1 MTMLK
6 NYFKTAYRMLWRNKG
21 FSAINILGLTAGMAS
36 AILILLWVQSE
47 VSTDRFYSRTND
59 IYVMYHT
66 YTDRGVKHADDGTP
80 YVLAPAL
87 RQQYPEVEQ
96 ASRFSNVNFLVSS
109 GDKHFNI
116 RGAFADSSFLSIL
129 DLPLLEGNREYA
141 TSHDYGIVLTE
152 SLSKRLFGTTHSLG
166 KSVRIDSNAYFTV
179 SAVLKD
185 LPTNTLFNFDYLLPW
200 SFLKRI
206 GWDDKNWTNYY
217 TYTLVMLRHDASE
230 KLFDSRVK
238 DIIIRHTKGSGQETN
253 SEMFTQPLSRYYLY
267 SKEENG
273 QLVAGRLIMVRLFT
287 AIAIFILLI
296 ACINF
301 MNLSTARSE
310 KRAKEV
316 GIRKVA
322 GAVRMGLIGQFIGE
336 SMLVSFLAFLLSLL
350 AVQLALPAFNLLIGK
365 SLAVQYTSPVFW
377 LACLGFVLFTGITAG
392 SYPAFFLSSF
402 KPVSVLKGTFKSV
415 SALVRPRKLL
425 VILQFTF
432 AILLIISTVIIK
444 QQIDYGEN
452 RDAGYSRDN
461 LIYTYTQGDA
471 TKNYPLIKQ
480 ELLAG
485 GTAVSVTK
493 SMNPITLR
501 WSSGSAYQWPSS
513 NEEDARTEFIHMGAD
528 ADFVKTMGL
537 TLLEG
542 RDIDIYKYPTDST
555 AVLLNEAAVQTMR
568 FKNPVG
574 QIIGRKNYPEKWHVV
589 GVIKNFI
596 LESPFESKVNP
607 VVIYG
612 PSNFFQ
618 IINIKLNPQHPMADN
633 LAKTQAI
640 LKKYNQQYPVDLVFV
655 DEAYASKFYEAQRTG
670 KLSSL
675 FAGLTIVISC
685 LGLFGLAT
693 YMAEKRIKEIG
704 VRKVLGASVSGITL
718 LLSRDFLQLVLIAFV
733 VASPLAWFL
742 MNKWLENYTY
752 RTSIA
757 WWVFAGTGLLS
768 LFIAAASV
776 IYQSVRA
783 ALANPVKS
791 LRTE

>member
-1 MTMLK
+1 MLQ
-6 NYFKTAYRMLWRNKG
+6 NYFKTAYRSLLRNKG

-47 VSTDRFYSRTND
+47 VSTNRFYSRTRD
-59 IYVMYHT
+59 IYVMYHRF
-66 YTDRGVKHADDGTP
+66 TDKGIKHAYDGTP

-87 RQQYPEVEQ
+87 RQEYPEVEQ
-96 ASRFSNVNFLVSS
+96 VTRFSNQTFLVTS
-109 GDKHFNI
+109 GDKHLNVQ
-116 RGAFADSSFLSIL
+116 GAFADSSFLSIL
-129 DLPLLEGNREYA
+129 DLPLLEGNRERA
-141 TSHDYGIVLTE
+141 ISSDYGIVLTE
-152 SLSKRLFGTTHSLG
+152 SLSKKLFGTTRSIG

-185 LPTNTLFNFDYLLPW
+185 LPTNTSFDFEFLLPW

-206 GWDDKNWTNYY
+206 GWDDNNWTNYY
-217 TYTLVMLRHDASE
+217 TSTLVMLRHGASE
-230 KLFDSRVK
+230 ELFDRRVK
-238 DIIIRHTKGSGQETN
+238 DIIFRHTKGSPQESN
-253 SEMFTQPLSRYYLY
+253 MEMFTQPLSRYYLY
-267 SKEENG
+267 SKDENG

-287 AIAIFILLI
+287 AIAVFILLV

-322 GAVRMGLIGQFIGE
+322 GAVRLGLIGQFIGE
-336 SMLVSFLAFLLSLL
+336 SILVSFLAFLLSLL

-365 SLAVQYTSPVFW
+365 SVAIQYSSPVFW
-377 LACLGFVLFTGITAG
+377 LSCLSFVLFTGITAG

-402 KPVSVLKGTFKSV
+402 KPVSALKGTFQNV
-415 SALVRPRKLL
+415 SGLVTLRKLL
-425 VILQFTF
+425 VILQFAF
-432 AILLIISTVIIK
+432 AIILIICTVIIK
-444 QQIDYGEN
+444 QQIDYSEN

-471 TKNYPLIKQ
+471 TRNYPLIKH
-480 ELLAG
+480 ELLADG
-485 GTAVSVTK
+485 AAVSVTK
-493 SMNPITLR
+493 SMNPISER
-501 WSSGSAYQWPSS
+501 WSGGWGYQWPSS
-513 NEEDARTEFIHMGAD
+513 TLDDGRIEFIHMGTD
-528 ADFVKTMGL
+528 ADFVRTMGL
-537 TLLEG
+537 TLLQG
-542 RDIDIYKYPTDST
+542 RDIDVYQYPTDT
-555 AVLLNEAAVQTMR
+555 MAVLLNEAAVQTMR
-568 FKNPVG
+568 LKNPIG
-574 QIIGRKNYPEKWHVV
+574 QIIGRQNYPQKWHVV
-589 GVIKNFI
+589 GVVKNFI
-596 LESPFESKVNP
+596 LESPFESKINP

-612 PSNFFQ
+612 PSDFFQ
-618 IINIKLNPQHPMADN
+618 IINIKLNAQHPMADN

-640 LKKYNQQYPVDLVFV
+640 LKKYNPQYPVDIVFV
-655 DEAYASKFYEAQRTG
+655 DEAYARKFYEAQRTG

-675 FAGLTIVISC
+675 FAGLTIIISC

-704 VRKVLGASVSGITL
+704 VRKVLGASVTGITL

-733 VASPLAWFL
+733 VASPLAWFA
-742 MNKWLENYTY
+742 MNKWLENFSY

-783 ALANPVKS
+783 ALANPVNS
-791 LRTE
+791 LRAE